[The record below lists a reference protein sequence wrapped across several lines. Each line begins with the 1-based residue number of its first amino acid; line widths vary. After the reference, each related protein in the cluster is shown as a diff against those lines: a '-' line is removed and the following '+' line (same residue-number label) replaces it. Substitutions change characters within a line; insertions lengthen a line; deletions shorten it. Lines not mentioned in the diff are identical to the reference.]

1 MARSNSNFTALFDVE
16 LDTSGIEKQL
26 RDATKNIKVNL
37 DTGNVS
43 KGLNDI
49 ADSAG
54 NVSSAMEDTNLTF
67 QAANMIFQQSVDIIS
82 SMVDQVFEL
91 DSAITE
97 FTKVSDLSGESL
109 DNYISKLNTMG
120 DSVARTGKPKC
131 LSQSVWM
138 VNMH

>member
-43 KGLNDI
+43 KGFNDI